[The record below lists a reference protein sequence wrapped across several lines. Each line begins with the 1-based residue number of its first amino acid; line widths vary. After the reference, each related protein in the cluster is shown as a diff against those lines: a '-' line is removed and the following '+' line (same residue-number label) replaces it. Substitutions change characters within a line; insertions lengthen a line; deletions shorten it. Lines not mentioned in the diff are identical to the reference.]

1 MKFHFLLKTKLK
13 RGGTNSMRGGVCKS
27 YSKIEPNY
35 HLPCTITV
43 NNTFKWFLSSLAT
56 IIYALRLQ
64 FRRFYN
70 KKAKKR
76 IKNQKNQ
83 KNTKKRFFW
92 FVFYCA
98 AKKRVFLHLYVG
110 ATEWIL

>member
-13 RGGTNSMRGGVCKS
+13 RGGYKFDERGVCKS

-35 HLPCTITV
+35 HLPCNITV
-43 NNTFKWFLSSLAT
+43 NNTFKLFMSSLVA

-70 KKAKKR
+70 KKRKK
-76 IKNQKNQ
+76 
-83 KNTKKRFFW
+83 
-92 FVFYCA
+92 Y
-98 AKKRVFLHLYVG
+98 
-110 ATEWIL
+110 E

>member
-70 KKAKKR
+70 KKSKKT
-76 IKNQKNQ
+76 N
-83 KNTKKRFFW
+83 KKPKKPKKHKKTVFLVRFLLRRKKTRFFA
-92 FVFYCA
+92 YL
-98 AKKRVFLHLYVG
+98 RVIHVV
-110 ATEWIL
+110 